1 MQATFNNRILIFS
14 CNFISTSISGFLISS
29 LLEGDLTFSLSED
42 VASTIQRLKGEKIL
56 DWQSVLGGRAP
67 PPHVRACTDVE
78 RLWAHPLQLCQHNGD
93 RPALGRLVTKLNN
106 FQAHTHPVTG
116 RTVYPVFLIKLK
128 SFI

>member
-42 VASTIQRLKGEKIL
+42 VASTIQRLRGEKVL

-67 PPHVRACTDVE
+67 PPRACVYRRRQTLGPPSAALPTQWRQTSVGEAGDKTQQFPS
-78 RLWAHPLQLCQHNGD
+78 AHSPCNGKNCLP
-93 RPALGRLVTKLNN
+93 RVP
-106 FQAHTHPVTG
+106 
-116 RTVYPVFLIKLK
+116 Y
-128 SFI
+128 